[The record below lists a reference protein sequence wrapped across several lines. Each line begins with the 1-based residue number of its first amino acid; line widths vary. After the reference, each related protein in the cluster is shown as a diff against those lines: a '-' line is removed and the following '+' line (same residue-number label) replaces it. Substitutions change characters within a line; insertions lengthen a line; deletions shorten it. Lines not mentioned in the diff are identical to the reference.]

1 VTTFLAY
8 LAVGFIQ
15 GLIYGLLALGLV
27 LVYKGTRVVNFAH
40 PYFGLVCAFMAWWLT
55 AKASYPPFSWLP
67 FEENSLP
74 RFAIAAVL
82 ALVIIALYGLAVEH
96 GVMRRLRQAPRL
108 VQLVATIA
116 LAQGAVGLV
125 QILFNRTEEQA
136 STFRSLPVL
145 LPSAW
150 QFDIGARTVTPAE
163 VQVLIVVP
171 VICVAAALFFTRT
184 KFGVAIRAAAENVDA
199 ARLLGISA
207 DRVSMFV
214 WVTGALLAGVAGL
227 LITQTRGSLDVA
239 TLSTGFL
246 IRALTAA
253 LIGGLVSLP
262 GAVVGGLIVGI
273 AEFTVIW
280 FVTQVLESND
290 VALTSGGPE
299 AFLFV
304 LVIAFLIFRPGG
316 LFGEREETED
326 KVAFVPTLRDLPLRL
341 RHSAPARAVRVLG
354 VLLMGAA
361 CLMSLVAGSATNDIL
376 IRVVIFAMVGVSL
389 TVLMGYS
396 GQISLGHWGLTGFG
410 AFALANFYER
420 LDVPYLLSLPLVV
433 LAGMAVSLLVGLPAL
448 RIKGLYLAVVT
459 LGFSLAAEFYLF
471 KTEWFGNGTAGFTLS
486 QPKLGPFDLAAP
498 TGRPL
503 FFFSVIM
510 LVLCMIVARN
520 LANSR
525 SGRGFYALRENE
537 KAAATLGV
545 KLTQYRLLAFAVS
558 GGIAAL
564 AGALYATN
572 LGRADPFLWDTGR
585 WALTLVAIVMIG
597 GIGSLTGSIL
607 GAFLVVGLPQLI
619 HFDNPWIVPIGT
631 GILLLIV
638 ILRARGGLA
647 GLVQRIRETLVT
659 SLDELAQQQQPPPRH
674 PQAQQPAA

>member
-8 LAVGFIQ
+8 LAVGLIQ

-40 PYFGLVCAFMAWWLT
+40 PYFGLVCAFLCWWLT
-55 AKASYPPFSWLP
+55 AKASFPPFSWLP
-67 FEENSLP
+67 FEANSLP
-74 RFAIAAVL
+74 RFAIAALLSLVL
-82 ALVIIALYGLAVEH
+82 IALYGLSIEH
-96 GVMRRLRQAPRL
+96 GVMRRLRTAPRL

-125 QILFNRTEEQA
+125 QLLFNRTEEQA

-145 LPSAW
+145 VPQSVH
-150 QFDIGARTVTPAE
+150 FDIGARTVTNAE
-163 VQVLIVVP
+163 VQVLIIVP
-171 VICVAAALFFTRT
+171 VICIAAAIFFTRA
-184 KFGVAIRAAAENVDA
+184 KFGVAIRAAAENVEA

-214 WVTGALLAGVAGL
+214 WVTGAVLAGIAGI
-227 LITQTRGSLDVA
+227 LITQTRGSLDIA

-253 LIGGLVSLP
+253 LVGGLVSLQ
-262 GAVVGGLIVGI
+262 GAVVGGLLVGVS
-273 AEFTVIW
+273 EYTVIW
-280 FVTQVLESND
+280 AITQGFKSND
-290 VALTSGGPE
+290 VALTQGGPE

-304 LVIAFLIFRPGG
+304 VVIAFLIFRPGG

-326 KVAFVPTLRDLPLRL
+326 KVAFVPTLRDLPMRL
-341 RHSAPARAVRVLG
+341 RSSTAARGVRVLG
-354 VLLMGAA
+354 LVVMGFA
-361 CLMSLVAGSATNDIL
+361 CLTSLVAGSATNDIL

-396 GQISLGHWGLTGFG
+396 GQISLGHWGLTGLG
-410 AFALANFYER
+410 AFALANFFER
-420 LDVPYLLSLPLVV
+420 FSVPYLLSLPLVV
-433 LAGMAVSLLVGLPAL
+433 LTGMAVSLLIGLPAL

-471 KTEWFGNGTAGFTLS
+471 KTTWFGNGTAGFTLT
-486 QPKLGPFDLAAP
+486 QPKLGPFDLGAP
-498 TGRPL
+498 SGRPL
-503 FFFSVIM
+503 FFFCVI
-510 LVLCMIVARN
+510 LLGLSMIVARN

-525 SGRGFYALRENE
+525 TGRGFNALRENE

-545 KLTQYRLLAFAVS
+545 ELTRYRLLAFAVS

-572 LGRADPFLWDTGR
+572 LGRADPFTWDTGR
-585 WALTLVAIVMIG
+585 WALTLIAIVMIG
-597 GIGSLTGSIL
+597 GIGSLTGSVL
-607 GAFLVVGLPQLI
+607 GAFLVVGLPQLV
-619 HFDNPWIVPIGT
+619 HFENPWIVPIGT
-631 GILLLIV
+631 GILLLVV

-647 GLVQRIRETLVT
+647 GIVQRVRETMVT
-659 SLDELAQQQQPPPRH
+659 SLDDLAQNQS
-674 PQAQQPAA
+674 

>member
-1 VTTFLAY
+1 MTTFLAY

-40 PYFGLVCAFMAWWLT
+40 PYFGLVCAFVCWWLT
-55 AKASYPPFSWLP
+55 AQASYPPFSWLP
-67 FEENSLP
+67 FDPMSLP
-74 RFAIAAVL
+74 RFAIASVL
-82 ALVIIALYGLAVEH
+82 SILLIALYGLGVEH
-96 GVMRRLRQAPRL
+96 GIMRRLRTAPRL

-145 LPSAW
+145 LPAEW
-150 QFDIGARTVTPAE
+150 RFDIGARTVTPAE

-171 VICVAAALFFTRT
+171 VICIAAAVFFTRT
-184 KFGVAIRAAAENVDA
+184 KFGVAIRAAAENVDS

-214 WVTGALLAGVAGL
+214 WVTGAVLAGVAGIL
-227 LITQTRGSLDVA
+227 VTQTRGSLDIA

-262 GAVVGGLIVGI
+262 GAVVGGLIVGFV
-273 AEFTVIW
+273 EYTVIW
-280 FVTQVLESND
+280 FFTQVIKSND

-299 AFLFV
+299 LFLFL
-304 LVIAFLIFRPGG
+304 LVIGFLVFRPGG

-326 KVAFVPTLRDLPLRL
+326 KVAFVPTLRDLPVRL
-341 RHSAPARAVRVLG
+341 RSSTAAKGVRVLG
-354 VLLMGAA
+354 IVVMAFA
-361 CLMSLVAGSATNDIL
+361 CLTSLFAGSATNDIL

-396 GQISLGHWGLTGFG
+396 GQISLGHWGLTGLG
-410 AFALANFYER
+410 AFALANFFER
-420 LDVPYLLSLPLVV
+420 FGVPYLLSLPLVF
-433 LAGMAVSLLVGLPAL
+433 LSGMAVSLLIGLPAL

-471 KTEWFGNGTAGFTLS
+471 KTEWFGNGTAGFTLT

-498 TGRPL
+498 SGRPL
-503 FFFSVIM
+503 FFFSVIL
-510 LVLCMIVARN
+510 LVLCMVLARN

-525 SGRGFYALRENE
+525 TGRGFYALRENE

-545 KLTQYRLLAFAVS
+545 ELTQYRLLAFAVS

-572 LGRADPFLWDTGR
+572 LGRADPFIWDTGR
-585 WALTLVAIVMIG
+585 WALTLIAIVMIG
-597 GIGSLTGSIL
+597 GIGSLTGSVL
-607 GAFLVVGLPQLI
+607 GAFLVIGLPELV

-631 GILLLIV
+631 GILLLVV

-647 GLVQRIRETLVT
+647 GIVQRVRESLVT
-659 SLDELAQQQQPPPRH
+659 SLDDLAQN
-674 PQAQQPAA
+674 QA

>member
-1 VTTFLAY
+1 MTTFLAY
-8 LAVGFIQ
+8 LAVGVVQ

-40 PYFGLVCAFMAWWLT
+40 PYFGLVVAFVCWWLT

-67 FEENSLP
+67 FDEMSLP
-74 RFAIAAVL
+74 RFAIAVVL
-82 ALVIIALYGLAVEH
+82 SLLFIALYGLGIEH
-96 GVMRRLRQAPRL
+96 GVMRRLRTAPRL

-125 QILFNRTEEQA
+125 QVLFNRTDTQA
-136 STFRSLPVL
+136 AEPRSLPVL
-145 LPSAW
+145 LPADW
-150 QFDIGARTVTPAE
+150 HFNIGARTVTAAE
-163 VQVLIVVP
+163 VQVLIIVP
-171 VICVAAALFFTRT
+171 IICIVAAIFFTRS

-214 WVTGALLAGVAGL
+214 WVTGALLAGLAGI
-227 LITQTRGSLDVA
+227 LITETRGSLDIA

-262 GAVVGGLIVGI
+262 GAVVGGLIVGA
-273 AEFTVIW
+273 AEYTVIW
-280 FVTQVLESND
+280 FVTQVLKSND
-290 VALTSGGPE
+290 VALVSGGPE

-304 LVIAFLIFRPGG
+304 VVIAFLVFRPGG

-326 KVAFVPTLRDLPLRL
+326 KVAFVPTLRDLPARL
-341 RHSAPARAVRVLG
+341 RDTAAAKGVRVLG
-354 VLLMGAA
+354 IVVMAFL
-361 CLMSLVAGSATNDIL
+361 CLISLVAGSATNDIL
-376 IRVVIFAMVGVSL
+376 IQVVIFAMVGVSL

-396 GQISLGHWGLTGFG
+396 GQISLGHWGLTGLG
-410 AFALANFYER
+410 AFILANYFSR
-420 LDVPYLLSLPLVV
+420 LHVPYLLALPLVV
-433 LAGMAVSLLVGLPAL
+433 ITGMVVSLLIGLPAL

-471 KTEWFGNGTAGFTLS
+471 KTTWFGNGTAGIQIT

-498 TGRPL
+498 SRRPL
-503 FFFSVIM
+503 FFFSVIL

-520 LANSR
+520 LARSR
-525 SGRGFYALRENE
+525 TGRGFYSLRENE

-545 KLTQYRLLAFAVS
+545 RLTRYRLLAFAVS

-572 LGRADPFLWDTGR
+572 LGRADPFVWDTGR
-585 WALTLVAIVMIG
+585 WALALVAIVMIG

-607 GAFLVVGLPQLI
+607 GSFLVIGLPRLV

-631 GILLLIV
+631 GVLLLVV

-647 GLVQRIRETLVT
+647 GIVQRVRETMVT
-659 SLDELAQQQQPPPRH
+659 SLDDLAQNQS
-674 PQAQQPAA
+674 

>member
-1 VTTFLAY
+1 VTTFLGY
-8 LAVGFIQ
+8 LAIGFTQ

-40 PYFGLVCAFMAWWLT
+40 PYFGLVAAFVCWWLT
-55 AKASYPPFSWLP
+55 ASASYPPFSWLP
-67 FEENSLP
+67 FEEMSLA
-74 RFAIAAVL
+74 RFGIAAVL
-82 ALVIIALYGLAVEH
+82 SILFIALYGLAIEH

-108 VQLVATIA
+108 LQLVATIA

-136 STFRSLPVL
+136 STPRSLPVV
-145 LPSAW
+145 LPDW
-150 QFDIGARTVTPAE
+150 MHFDVGSSTVTPAE
-163 VQVLIVVP
+163 VQVLILVP
-171 VICVAAALFFTRT
+171 VICAAAALFFTRT

-214 WVTGALLAGVAGL
+214 WISSAVLAGLAGIL
-227 LITQTRGSLDVA
+227 VTQTRGSLDIA

-253 LIGGLVSLP
+253 LIGGLTSLP
-262 GAVVGGLIVGI
+262 GALVGGLLVGFS
-273 AEFTVIW
+273 EYTVKW
-280 FVTQVLESND
+280 FVTQVIDSND
-290 VALTSGGPE
+290 VALTTGGPE
-299 AFLFV
+299 VFLLIVIV
-304 LVIAFLIFRPGG
+304 LFLVFRPGG

-326 KVAFVPTLRDLPLRL
+326 KVAFVPTLRDLPMRL
-341 RHSAPARAVRVLG
+341 RGSVAARGVRVLG
-354 VLLMGAA
+354 AVILATA
-361 CLMSLVAGSATNDIL
+361 CLTSLFAGSATNDIL

-410 AFALANFYER
+410 AFALANLFER
-420 LDVPYLLSLPLVV
+420 FSVPYLLSLPLVV
-433 LAGMAVSLLVGLPAL
+433 LAGMAVSLLIGLPAL

-459 LGFSLAAEFYLF
+459 LGFSLAAEYYLF
-471 KTEWFGNGTAGFTLS
+471 KTEWFGNGTAGFTLT
-486 QPKLGPFDLAAP
+486 QPKLGPFDLSEP
-498 TGRPL
+498 SGRPL
-503 FFFSVIM
+503 FFFCVILLLLSM
-510 LVLCMIVARN
+510 LVARN

-525 SGRGFYALRENE
+525 TGRGFYALRENE

-545 KLTQYRLLAFAVS
+545 QLTQYRLLAFAVS

-564 AGALYATN
+564 AGALYATY
-572 LGRADPFLWDTGR
+572 LGRADPFTWDTGR

-607 GAFLVVGLPQLI
+607 GAFLVIGLPQLI
-619 HFDNPWIVPIGT
+619 HFENPWIVPIGT
-631 GILLLIV
+631 GLLLLVV

-647 GLVQRIRETLVT
+647 GVVQRVRESLVT
-659 SLDELAQQQQPPPRH
+659 SLDEFAQN
-674 PQAQQPAA
+674 QA

>member
-1 VTTFLAY
+1 MTTFLAY
-8 LAVGFIQ
+8 LAVGVVQ

-40 PYFGLVCAFMAWWLT
+40 PYFGLVVAFVCWWLT

-67 FEENSLP
+67 FDEMSLP
-74 RFAIAAVL
+74 RFAIAVVL
-82 ALVIIALYGLAVEH
+82 SLLFIALYGLGIEH

-125 QILFNRTEEQA
+125 QVLFNRTDTQA
-136 STFRSLPVL
+136 AEPRSLPVL
-145 LPSAW
+145 LPADW
-150 QFDIGARTVTPAE
+150 HFNIGARTVTAAE
-163 VQVLIVVP
+163 VQVLIIVP
-171 VICVAAALFFTRT
+171 LICIAAAIFFTRS

-214 WVTGALLAGVAGL
+214 WVTGALLAGLAGI
-227 LITQTRGSLDVA
+227 LITETRGSLDIA

-262 GAVVGGLIVGI
+262 GAVTGGLIVGV
-273 AEFTVIW
+273 AEYTVIW
-280 FVTQVLESND
+280 FVTQVLKSND
-290 VALTSGGPE
+290 VALVSGGPE

-304 LVIAFLIFRPGG
+304 VVIAFLVFRPGG

-326 KVAFVPTLRDLPLRL
+326 KVAFVPTLRDLPARL
-341 RHSAPARAVRVLG
+341 RDSAAAKGVRVLG
-354 VLLMGAA
+354 IVVMAFL
-361 CLMSLVAGSATNDIL
+361 CLVSLVAGSATNDIL
-376 IRVVIFAMVGVSL
+376 IQVVIFAMVGVSL

-396 GQISLGHWGLTGFG
+396 GQISLGHWGLTGLG
-410 AFALANFYER
+410 AFILANYFSR
-420 LDVPYLLSLPLVV
+420 LHVPYLLALPLVV
-433 LAGMAVSLLVGLPAL
+433 VTGMVVSLLIGLPAL

-471 KTEWFGNGTAGFTLS
+471 KTTWFGNGTAGIQIT
-486 QPKLGPFDLAAP
+486 QPKLGPFDLGAP
-498 TGRPL
+498 SRRPL
-503 FFFSVIM
+503 FFFSVIL

-520 LANSR
+520 LARSR
-525 SGRGFYALRENE
+525 TGRGFYSLRENE

-545 KLTQYRLLAFAVS
+545 RLTRYRLLAFAVS

-572 LGRADPFLWDTGR
+572 LGRADPFVWDTGR
-585 WALTLVAIVMIG
+585 WALALVAIVMIG

-607 GAFLVVGLPQLI
+607 GSFLVIGLPRLV

-631 GILLLIV
+631 GILLLVV

-647 GLVQRIRETLVT
+647 GIVQRVRETMVT
-659 SLDELAQQQQPPPRH
+659 SLDDLAQNQG
-674 PQAQQPAA
+674 

>member
-1 VTTFLAY
+1 MTTFLAY
-8 LAVGFIQ
+8 LAVGVVQ

-40 PYFGLVCAFMAWWLT
+40 PYFGLVCAFVCWWLT
-55 AKASYPPFSWLP
+55 AKASFPPFSWLP
-67 FEENSLP
+67 FDAMSLP
-74 RFAIAAVL
+74 RFAIAVVL
-82 ALVIIALYGLAVEH
+82 SLLIIALYGLGIEH

-116 LAQGAVGLV
+116 IAQGAVGIV
-125 QILFNRTEEQA
+125 QILFNRTDTQA
-136 STFRSLPVL
+136 ATPRSLPVL
-145 LPSAW
+145 LPASW
-150 QFDIGARTVTPAE
+150 HFNIGARTVTAAE
-163 VQVLIVVP
+163 VQVLIIVP
-171 VICVAAALFFTRT
+171 LICVVAAIFFTRS

-214 WVTGALLAGVAGL
+214 WVTGALLAGLAGI
-227 LITQTRGSLDVA
+227 LITETRGSLDIA

-262 GAVVGGLIVGI
+262 GAVAGGLIVGV
-273 AEFTVIW
+273 AEYSVIW
-280 FVTQVLESND
+280 FVTQILKSND
-290 VALTSGGPE
+290 VALVSGGPE
-299 AFLFV
+299 AFLFIV
-304 LVIAFLIFRPGG
+304 VIAFLVFRPGG

-326 KVAFVPTLRDLPLRL
+326 KVAFVPTLRDLPARL
-341 RHSAPARAVRVLG
+341 RNTAAARGVRVLG
-354 VLLMGAA
+354 IVIMAFLCLVSLM
-361 CLMSLVAGSATNDIL
+361 AGSSTNDIL
-376 IRVVIFAMVGVSL
+376 IQVVIFAMVGVSL

-396 GQISLGHWGLTGFG
+396 GQISLGHWGLTGLG
-410 AFALANFYER
+410 AFILANYFSR
-420 LDVPYLLSLPLVV
+420 LHVPYLLALPLVV
-433 LAGMAVSLLVGLPAL
+433 LTGMVVSLLIGLPAL

-471 KTEWFGNGTAGFTLS
+471 KTTWFGNGTAGIQIT

-498 TGRPL
+498 SRRPL

-520 LANSR
+520 LAQSR
-525 SGRGFYALRENE
+525 TGRGFYSLRENE

-545 KLTQYRLLAFAVS
+545 RLTRYRLLAFAVS

-572 LGRADPFLWDTGR
+572 LGRADPFVWDTGR

-607 GAFLVVGLPQLI
+607 GSFLVIGLPRLV

-631 GILLLIV
+631 GLLLLIV

-647 GLVQRIRETLVT
+647 GIVQRVRESIVT
-659 SLDELAQQQQPPPRH
+659 SLDDLAQNQH
-674 PQAQQPAA
+674 